1 MLGFRTRLNEDFKGR
16 ETSMSRVKEEIQ
28 MSLHWL
34 ETNQEVQEWQRVERA
49 LKIGEERRQGEEIH
63 LRGQHRSSVYLRIWH
78 SG

>member
-34 ETNQEVQEWQRVERA
+34 ETNQEVQEW
-49 LKIGEERRQGEEIH
+49 
-63 LRGQHRSSVYLRIWH
+63 
-78 SG
+78 